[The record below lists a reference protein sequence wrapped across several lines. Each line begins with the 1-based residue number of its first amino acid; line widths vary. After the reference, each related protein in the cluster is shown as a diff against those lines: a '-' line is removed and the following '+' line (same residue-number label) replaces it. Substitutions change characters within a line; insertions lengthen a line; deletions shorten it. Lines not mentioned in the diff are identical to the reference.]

1 MHSYLM
7 HNLRNPSLGLEPH
20 SSPLNV
26 GSSIGGGSPRTEL
39 RRIGRAKMTWEEWV
53 SLWAEEGEYHKGR
66 VKVQGSSFL
75 NVDELLYLDDSMVA
89 SSLEAFGEGQLKGF
103 SVDRFAPEQQLKVFG
118 RRKLTSF
125 SPPSPPLPSSGIV
138 NYDIPYE
145 IFSFSL
151 MFLNMHYVS

>member
-1 MHSYLM
+1 
-7 HNLRNPSLGLEPH
+7 
-20 SSPLNV
+20 
-26 GSSIGGGSPRTEL
+26 
-39 RRIGRAKMTWEEWV
+39 MTWEEWV